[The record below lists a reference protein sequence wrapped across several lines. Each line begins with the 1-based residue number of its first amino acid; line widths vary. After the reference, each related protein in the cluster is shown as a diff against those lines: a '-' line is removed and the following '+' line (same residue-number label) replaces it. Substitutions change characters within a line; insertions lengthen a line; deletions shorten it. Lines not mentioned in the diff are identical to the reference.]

1 MDSRKLPGRALVD
14 SGVVTRSMGDLA
26 PDDATEVCKGFYE
39 AMLAFGREILIA
51 APTIAEVMRKD
62 GLRALP
68 RTNGIEV
75 VAFDDQAA
83 LVLGKTFPMDVIK
96 SLNHSGTSR
105 SYLLY
110 DALIVACGIRHGA
123 ECVVTLDPDIF
134 RLCAAVGF
142 SCRAPSDFLTRQGT
156 LVLPDPSATPIPE

>member
-110 DALIVACGIRHGA
+110 DALIVACGIRTAQNASSRSTQTSSGF
-123 ECVVTLDPDIF
+123 VRPSGS
-134 RLCAAVGF
+134 AV
-142 SCRAPSDFLTRQGT
+142 
-156 LVLPDPSATPIPE
+156 VLPATS